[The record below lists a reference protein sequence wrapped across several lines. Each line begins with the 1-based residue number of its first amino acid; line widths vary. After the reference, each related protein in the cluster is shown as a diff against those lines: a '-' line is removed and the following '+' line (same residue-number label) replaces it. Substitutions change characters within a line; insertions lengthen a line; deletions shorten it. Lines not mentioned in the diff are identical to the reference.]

1 LKNLF
6 HRTAKG
12 LVFVVAL
19 ALAGVAAE
27 AKGLSIA
34 SLDAWLKAYGAAWV
48 ERDAS
53 AAGPLFTPDANYHE
67 MPFDPPKAG
76 REAIEKYWREVTAD
90 QRDVKFKYEIIAVHG
105 NTGVAHWSA
114 KFRLESNGATIELD
128 GMFVLEFDSSGHC
141 TTLRE
146 WWHVK
151 GAN

>member
-1 LKNLF
+1 MV
-6 HRTAKG
+6 HRTARS

-19 ALAGVAAE
+19 MLAGVAAE
-27 AKGLSIA
+27 AKGLSNA

-53 AAGPLFTPDANYHE
+53 TAGSLFTPDATYHE

-90 QRDVKFKYEIIAVHG
+90 QRDVKFKYEIIAVHDR
-105 NTGVAHWSA
+105 TGVAHWSA
-114 KFRLESNGATIELD
+114 EFKTQSTGATIQLD
-128 GMFVLEFDSSGHC
+128 GVFVLQFDDAGQCSR
-141 TTLRE
+141 LRE

-151 GAN
+151 SSG